1 MSLCFY
7 LPEISSWYDTSRFPG
22 STIDEEVED
31 NTTIAVLTAPRLFL
45 VTQIHDDEDPNTPI
59 VVVTAP
65 SLRHGLPRIHDDDG
79 VTVVCDHGH
88 GTPPSLW
95 FTTNSRRHRSY
106 DNTMI
111 FVFTATTVDG
121 STLPTLIGRFR
132 PLSISPWNRLEE
144 IVKPSTSLSVN
155 DHDEDED
162 DNTAVVMKLL
172 RSLCLF

>member
-31 NTTIAVLTAPRLFL
+31 NTTIAVLTAPRFFL

-79 VTVVCDHGH
+79 VTVV
-88 GTPPSLW
+88 
-95 FTTNSRRHRSY
+95 
-106 DNTMI
+106 
-111 FVFTATTVDG
+111 VFTATAPHLLCG
-121 STLPTLIGRFR
+121 LQRI
-132 PLSISPWNRLEE
+132 
-144 IVKPSTSLSVN
+144 
-155 DHDEDED
+155 HDDKD
-162 DNTAVVMKLL
+162 RMII
-172 RSLCLF
+172 R